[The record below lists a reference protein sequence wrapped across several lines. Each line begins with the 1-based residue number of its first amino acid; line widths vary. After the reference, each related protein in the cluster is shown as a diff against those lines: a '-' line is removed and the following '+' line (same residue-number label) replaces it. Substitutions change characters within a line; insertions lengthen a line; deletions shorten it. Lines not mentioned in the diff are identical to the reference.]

1 MPAIGRLWPSDDD
14 DGDDVDW
21 RPPGQRGDGQ
31 GQLLSLPIVNSSSEL
46 AAVVRV
52 LAVMIMMNIVNM
64 VRVG

>member
-14 DGDDVDW
+14 GGDDDW
-21 RPPGQRGDGQ
+21 RPPGQKGDGQ

-52 LAVMIMMNIVNM
+52 LAVMIMMSMVIM